1 MTSRRGFTLVE
12 LLIAMVLLLIVTGAT
27 FQLLHNT
34 QRVSRAQSERVDMQS
49 NMRSGALFVPAE
61 LRMIG
66 FDSVVAASTQ
76 NGTAYAAGAV
86 VPDIL
91 GMAADSIAFRAIRAA
106 GMICNYTAADAI
118 VIDTTQYYSAYRTPQ
133 ATRDSVLIYFDRVA
147 SASDDDSWF
156 ARPITGVASGTC
168 DAALYGARNGLT
180 ISTLN
185 VGAPGAN
192 PPDSIVIGSP
202 FRTFEVMSYKLIQS
216 GGKYW
221 LGAKSLSAN
230 ESGYQPV
237 LGPLTANGFALKYYQ
252 ADGVTETTVPR
263 DVRTVQVTLISQSD
277 QRVSASGAG
286 SQAVVQD
293 SVVTRVSL
301 RNAMR

>member
-49 NMRSGALFVPAE
+49 NMRAGALFIPAE

-76 NGTAYAAGAV
+76 NGTAYATGAV

-106 GMICNYTAADAI
+106 GMICKYTLGNEI
-118 VIDTTQYYSAYRTPQ
+118 VVDTTNYYSSYRTPQ
-133 ATRDSVLIYFDRVA
+133 ATRDSLLIYFDRVPDA
-147 SASDDDSWF
+147 SNDDSWF
-156 ARPITGVASGTC
+156 ARPITGVANGTC
-168 DAALYGARNGLT
+168 NSTYGSRPGLT

-185 VGAPGAN
+185 VGAPGVN
-192 PPDSIVIGSP
+192 PPDSIVVGSP
-202 FRTFEVMSYKLIQS
+202 FRTFEVVSYKLIQS

-277 QRVSASGAG
+277 QRVSGSGAG